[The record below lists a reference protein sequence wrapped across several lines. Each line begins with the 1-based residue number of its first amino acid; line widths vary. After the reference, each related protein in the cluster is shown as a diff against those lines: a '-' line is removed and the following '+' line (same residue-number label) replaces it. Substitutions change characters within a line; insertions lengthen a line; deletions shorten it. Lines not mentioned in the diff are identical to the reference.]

1 MKKHQW
7 HSINKEKQAVM
18 MLHGTASNAK
28 QWSQLATLLNQQ
40 YSVYTPEIPGYV
52 KNENDTLQAFHSLDN
67 RVKPLLDLLDSI
79 NEKIH
84 LVGHSFGGLVA
95 LRLGE
100 LRPNKVLSITIY
112 EPTVIGVFKG
122 CTEPTDL
129 ALASEVKNLAE
140 VVKHSSPEVAMES
153 FINFW
158 HGTKQWPNI
167 PKSIQNKLCQY
178 ADIAAVDFLNGLE
191 DLYQALPHQH
201 FQGQVNVIFGSK
213 TVPLAKG
220 IATKLGQ
227 KLPNAKMFE
236 LAGLGHMGPIT
247 HAQEFNNA
255 IGDILRRMSK
265 PVFSEMLA

>member
-1 MKKHQW
+1 MDFLN
-7 HSINKEKQAVM
+7 SKQKQTVM

-28 QWSQLATLLNQQ
+28 QWSQLSAELNQQ
-40 YSVYTPEIPGYV
+40 YSVYAPEIPGYR
-52 KNENDTLQAFHSLDN
+52 KKQIETPQDFQSLDL

-79 NEKIH
+79 SEQIH
-84 LVGHSFGGLVA
+84 LIGHSFGGLVA

-100 LRPNKVLSITIY
+100 LRPDKVLSITIY

-191 DLYQALPHQH
+191 DLYQAQPHQH